1 MRRASRKP
9 TGSIELSVPE
19 RILQNAL
26 SYSSLK
32 EITESR
38 GLAKLGD
45 ALLGLL
51 NVVGIEAG
59 YLRDGSRVTNEML
72 RRVSTRTGLRVKLR
86 KRMGKRDLGNAVE
99 ALVAYWFVRGDLSW
113 PSVLEELKNGAELE
127 EALVKQIQFV
137 KGDAVS

>member
-1 MRRASRKP
+1 LRRASRKP
-9 TGSIELSVPE
+9 TGFVELLIPGRV
-19 RILQNAL
+19 LQNVS

-32 EITESR
+32 EIAESR
-38 GLAKLGD
+38 DLAKLGD

-59 YLRDGSRVTNEML
+59 YLRDESRVTNEML
-72 RRVSTRTGLRVKLR
+72 RRVSTRTGLRVEFR

-113 PSVLEELKNGAELE
+113 TSVLEELKNGAELE
-127 EALVKQIQFV
+127 EALVRQIQLV
-137 KGDAVS
+137 KGDAAS